1 MQDHILLTVVKPCI
15 ETVESTVGL
24 ETFHFL
30 FEPDGLNLRVR
41 AKKVE
46 ELEKLR
52 NKLNNCLEGSSGI
65 SFFESKYTGEEEAFG
80 VEGWKYVQKLFEY
93 GSRISL
99 LNRETRKELETHPE
113 KADDILKNC
122 KIPTKNSPKGQFFDS
137 KLIHCFLN
145 QMGYDII
152 REAEYCIRRF
162 QGRIEVLRRVRPK
175 IFSKTKQ
182 GWVELLIKVRKW
194 LEQLKTTS

>member
-1 MQDHILLTVVKPCI
+1 MMQDYLLLTVVKPSI
-15 ETVESTVGL
+15 ETIESTVGL

-30 FEPDGLNLRVR
+30 FEPNGLHLRVR
-41 AKKVE
+41 AKEVE

-52 NKLNNCLEGSSGI
+52 DKMNKCLEKSSGI

-99 LNRETRKELETHPE
+99 LNRETRRELQTHPKRTDE
-113 KADDILKNC
+113 ILKNC
-122 KIPTKNSPKGQFFDS
+122 KIPTESSPKGQFFSS

-145 QMGYDII
+145 QMGLCCHT
-152 REAEYCIRRF
+152 RN
-162 QGRIEVLRRVRPK
+162 
-175 IFSKTKQ
+175 
-182 GWVELLIKVRKW
+182 
-194 LEQLKTTS
+194 